1 MVSFLPVYQ
10 KCSVSCGT
18 GIQVR
23 KIECV
28 LPISAS
34 STIATISMATMNGQ
48 GSGVDYINDDSVGS
62 TTYFD
67 NSGGSYSSGNGYGIT
82 NMSRT
87 NILNNFQ
94 CDPKMKPPATQKCT
108 TGIDCAPSKIN
119 GDDDDG
125 RGNSSGGSSS
135 EENIENTSKSDSTV
149 SVEQPE
155 KTDGVQEYED
165 GEVEDDDDEDDNEE
179 DKENDKAVENP
190 TETRTGEIIR
200 GINTETGN
208 PVSNGDVS
216 FESYVDGSSEEAK
229 QAEGDTEVSTVL
241 NTFRFY
247 YFHHKNCSKPTFLI
261 L

>member
-1 MVSFLPVYQ
+1 MVSFLPVFQ

-34 STIATISMATMNGQ
+34 STIATMSMASINGQ
-48 GSGVDYINDDSVGS
+48 GSGVDYINDDNIGS

-67 NSGGSYSSGNGYGIT
+67 NSGGSYSSGGGNGYGIT
-82 NMSRT
+82 NISRT

-94 CDPKMKPPATQKCT
+94 CDPKMKPLATQKCT

-119 GDDDDG
+119 GDGDA
-125 RGNSSGGSSS
+125 SGGSSS
-135 EENIENTSKSDSTV
+135 EENIESTSI
-149 SVEQPE
+149 SVEEPE

-165 GEVEDDDDEDDNEE
+165 GEIEDDDDEDDNEE

-190 TETRTGEIIR
+190 TEARTGEIIR

-216 FESYVDGSSEEAK
+216 FESYADGSNEEAK
-229 QAEGDTEVSTVL
+229 QEEGDAEVSTEM

-247 YFHHKNCSKPTFLI
+247 YFHHRNCSKPKFLI